1 MLIGL
6 LPPDLSPWTAT
17 LLIVVSFFTSA
28 TTAVFGLGGGVMML
42 AVLASV
48 LPTTVVIPVHGIVQ
62 VGSNLG
68 RAVVMRAQIVWGLIL
83 PFAVGSVIGVALAAA
98 FVTDLP
104 AAVLNAVLGLFI
116 LYSTWTP
123 KLKPARVPNWVL
135 APVGAVSSF
144 ATMFLGATG
153 PLVAAFISPDR
164 LERHQVI
171 ASHAAAMTIQHGFK
185 IAAFTA
191 IGFAFLPWLPMLAL
205 MILSGFLGTLIGR
218 RTLDRLPERAFAVV
232 FKAILT
238 LLALDLVVG
247 GLA

>member
-1 MLIGL
+1 VLTAL
-6 LPPDLSPWTAT
+6 LPPDLSLGTAA
-17 LLIVVSFFTSA
+17 LLIGVSFFTSA

-48 LPTTVVIPVHGIVQ
+48 LPPTVVIPVHGIVQ

-68 RAVVMRAQIVWGLIL
+68 RAVVMRAHIVWALIL
-83 PFAVGSVIGVALAAA
+83 PFAIGSVVGVALAAA
-98 FVTDLP
+98 LVTDLP
-104 AAVLNAVLGLFI
+104 AKVLNAVLGLFI

-123 KLKPARVPNWVL
+123 KLKPAGVPNWVL

-164 LERHQVI
+164 LERHEVI
-171 ASHAAAMTIQHGFK
+171 ASHAASMTIQHGFK
-185 IAAFTA
+185 IAAFNA

-205 MILSGFLGTLIGR
+205 MVASGFLGTLVGR
-218 RTLDRLPERAFAVV
+218 RTLDRLPARAFSII
-232 FKAILT
+232 FKTILT
-238 LLALDLVVG
+238 LLALDLVRG
-247 GLA
+247 ALR